1 MINLI
6 TRFGGEVHVKHPGQ
20 VKESKSVVVFIAN
33 QSSWYGKHEA
43 DAGGAATYGGADL
56 SDIEVGGGCT
66 VAIVKEAKYLGSW
79 IDRTG
84 GDERDIDK
92 RIASASKAFGAL
104 SKCVFRSPA
113 IDKRVKAV
121 VYKVVVLTVLLYGCE
136 VWGLTKR
143 LWQKLRSFHMD
154 CVRTIGGIHMW
165 HVQEYHISNPTIL
178 ERTELRNI
186 EVYVYRRQLRWLGHV
201 SRMPWDRLPRKF
213 LSSWVYS
220 PRPTGGQVYRWGQG
234 MEKAVSEIGLGATE

>member
-1 MINLI
+1 M
-6 TRFGGEVHVKHPGQ
+6 
-20 VKESKSVVVFIAN
+20 
-33 QSSWYGKHEA
+33 
-43 DAGGAATYGGADL
+43 
-56 SDIEVGGGCT
+56 
-66 VAIVKEAKYLGSW
+66 
-79 IDRTG
+79 
-84 GDERDIDK
+84 
-92 RIASASKAFGAL
+92 
-104 SKCVFRSPA
+104 FRSPA

-121 VYKVVVLTVLLYGCE
+121 VYKAVVLTVLLYGCE

-234 MEKAVSEIGLGATE
+234 MEKAVSEIGLGATEWEEVRGGSR